1 MILIA
6 KRGKMVGVD
15 WLLEK
20 HRFLES
26 DWHRTDNYSDTQI
39 GHDDQLKR
47 IRFFFFFFN
56 KDGVDHK
63 FRREVS
69 KLLRII

>member
-47 IRFFFFFFN
+47 IRFFFFF
-56 KDGVDHK
+56 
-63 FRREVS
+63 
-69 KLLRII
+69 